1 MILKAILVL
10 IMLSTILIGSGC
22 FLQPINKIEKR
33 FNFIDM
39 DSPALRVAKPVQ
51 AELLEKQEDGTWES
65 VGIGE
70 IPAGAYIKGRSPK
83 KTVVE

>member
-1 MILKAILVL
+1 MRKVILVL
-10 IMLSTILIGSGC
+10 IMFLMILIFSGGC
-22 FLQPINKIEKR
+22 FLQPINKIENR

-51 AELLEKQEDGTWES
+51 AELLEKQQDGSWKS
-65 VGIGE
+65 VGTGM

-83 KTVVE
+83 KTVGE